1 MNRAT
6 ERPTHRWFE
15 DNQRQLMRKVRRVA
29 AVLEAHGG
37 QERKTEQEDD
47 STSDAGSALE
57 SVVAGF
63 GLSDFERDI
72 LLMCAGIELDA
83 RFPALCAAAQGD
95 LTRPYPTFGLA
106 LAAFGNAHWSAV
118 SPSGPLRRWRLVEVN
133 AASGTAVTQAPLRI
147 DERVLHHLTG
157 VSHVDERVSVLLEPL
172 VPVDEPAASQ
182 RNMVSRIAA
191 AWSAVPGSEAP
202 VIQIWGG
209 SVGDQRSLA
218 AAACAAV
225 GLSLRVLP
233 ADALPTD
240 ARELAAFNELWFR
253 EAVLAPLCLLVDC
266 NDLDAAD
273 RSREAA
279 VARLLDA
286 GGFPV
291 IVTDHEPRA
300 GRRRTT
306 VSFEVR
312 PPGPQEQRELWRREL
327 GEAALGL
334 NGQLNQLV
342 SQFNLTPSKIKAA
355 CSDVA
360 GLLEGKGRAHSEA
373 LSAALW
379 NACRVQAR
387 LPLDGL
393 AQRVHTEAAWEDL
406 VLPAAQSEILRE
418 IAIQVRHRF
427 TVYEEWGFGSR
438 TGRGLGIT
446 ALFSGPSGTGK
457 TLAAEVLANRLHL
470 DLYRI
475 DLSQVVNKYIGETEK
490 NLRRVFD
497 AAQQAGACLLF
508 DEADALF
515 GRRSE
520 VKDSHDRYANIE
532 VGYLLQRMEAYRG
545 LAILT
550 TNAKESLDTAFHR
563 RLRFVV
569 DFPFPDAS
577 LRAEIW
583 RRIFPRR
590 TPTEGLDVLKLAR
603 LDIAGG
609 SIRNIALQA
618 AFFAADD
625 GDGASVEMRHL
636 LRAAGSECAKIGTP
650 LTPAEVG
657 GWV

>member
-1 MNRAT
+1 M
-6 ERPTHRWFE
+6 
-15 DNQRQLMRKVRRVA
+15 RQVRRVA
-29 AVLEAHGG
+29 AALDAHSGH
-37 QERKTEQEDD
+37 EPPTKHAELP
-47 STSDAGSALE
+47 TSEAGSALE

-72 LLMCAGIELDA
+72 LLMCAGVELDA

-95 LTRPYPTFGLA
+95 LARPYPSFGLA
-106 LAAFGNAHWSAV
+106 LAAFANAHWSAI
-118 SPSGPLRRWRLVEVN
+118 SPSGPLRRWRLIEIN
-133 AASGTAVTQAPLRI
+133 APSGTAITQASLRI

-172 VPVDEPAASQ
+172 AHVDEPAASQ
-182 RNMVSRIAA
+182 RNMVSRMAA
-191 AWSAVPGSEAP
+191 VWTSAPGSEGP
-202 VIQIWGG
+202 VIQMWGG
-209 SVGDQRSLA
+209 TVGDQRTLA
-218 AAACAAV
+218 AALCTEV

-233 ADALPTD
+233 AEALPSD
-240 ARELAAFNELWFR
+240 VRELAAFIELWFR
-253 EAVLAPLCLLVDC
+253 EAVLSPLCLLVDC
-266 NDLDAAD
+266 NDLDAGD

-279 VARLLDA
+279 VARVLDS

-291 IVTDHEPRA
+291 IVTDREPRA
-300 GRRRTT
+300 GRRRTV

-327 GEAALGL
+327 GDVASGL
-334 NGQLNQLV
+334 NGHLNQLV
-342 SQFNLTPSKIKAA
+342 SQFNLSPSKIKAA

-360 GLLEGKGRAHSEA
+360 GLLEGNGRIHSEA

-379 NACRVQAR
+379 NACRMQAR

-406 VLPAAQSEILRE
+406 VLPPAQSEILRE

-427 TVYEEWGFGSR
+427 TVYEEWGFGSKA
-438 TGRGLGIT
+438 GRGLGIT
-446 ALFSGPSGTGK
+446 ALFAGPSGTGK
-457 TLAAEVLANRLHL
+457 TLAAEVLANWLHL

-569 DFPFPDAS
+569 DFPFPDAT

-583 RRIFPRR
+583 RRIFPRS
-590 TPTEGLDVLKLAR
+590 TPTEDLDVLKLAR

-609 SIRNIALQA
+609 NIRNIALQA

-625 GDGASVEMRHL
+625 RTSVGMRHL
-636 LRAAGSECAKIGTP
+636 LRAAGSECAKIGKP